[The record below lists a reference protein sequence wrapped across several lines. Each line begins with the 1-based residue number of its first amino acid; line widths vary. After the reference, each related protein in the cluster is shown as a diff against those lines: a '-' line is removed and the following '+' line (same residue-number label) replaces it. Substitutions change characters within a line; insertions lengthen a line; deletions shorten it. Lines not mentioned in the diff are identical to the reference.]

1 MNELII
7 HRQLWNEHDS
17 FYIMES
23 HGYGMCRLTFYKDEN
38 YAEISDLFVQED
50 QRRKGIATD
59 LIKTAIEEFNT
70 YFEKDE
76 LRIYVEDEPDPYS
89 TTEKPATFVE
99 EFYKKMG
106 FKPEAL
112 EARMDSYNEEKNDFK
127 WYKVFTI
134 KYKDL

>member
-7 HRQLWNEHDS
+7 HRQWWNEHDS

-38 YAEISDLFVQED
+38 YAELSDLFVQED

-59 LIKTAIEEFNT
+59 LIKAAIEEFNT

-76 LRIYVEDEPDPYS
+76 LRIYVEDEPDPYR

-106 FKPEAL
+106 FKPEVL